1 MPNEADEG
9 HTLDICASP
18 VPTYI
23 QQQPSISTVGK
34 PARPVTKRKR
44 ATQEDVY
51 DLQCQ
56 VLKGQL
62 EEQKLAREKTILQIE
77 LLKQLS
83 QDQGN
88 GGLTGSQLALFAA
101 LN

>member
-1 MPNEADEG
+1 MPKEADEG
-9 HTLDICASP
+9 HILDICAIP
-18 VPTYI
+18 VQQ

-62 EEQKLAREKTILQIE
+62 EEQKLAREKTILYIFI
-77 LLKQLS
+77 S
-83 QDQGN
+83 QTD
-88 GGLTGSQLALFAA
+88 SA
-101 LN
+101 